1 MFIKYSCNTL
11 YCCFVFN
18 NKKIISPVHNTLF
31 IFFHFCK
38 ISDAV
43 STCMHGYK
51 FDSGQVLYSE
61 HIFEMNCNNLQ

>member
-18 NKKIISPVHNTLF
+18 NKKIISPVHNT
-31 IFFHFCK
+31 
-38 ISDAV
+38 SDAV